1 MIYLQTLA
9 GLVMLVIGGD
19 LVVRGAVAAAH
30 RFRVKPVLVGLTVI
44 SFGTSLPELLVSVQ
58 AVMSGYPGLAVGSV
72 VGSNIA
78 NILLILGTTA
88 VITPIALH
96 AHGVRRE
103 AGAVVGS
110 ALLLFVL
117 GWGDVIVAWHGAAML
132 ALLAGLTWSSY
143 RRNRLAVAEEPAVPV
158 ETVPREDAPVLQNG
172 WATLALIAGGLVLL
186 MLGAD
191 QLIDGGVAIARQL
204 GVPNAVIGLT
214 LIAIGSSLPELTSAV
229 IAAYRRQPG
238 LAVGNVLGSNVFNIL
253 GALGVAALVGPI
265 PVDLPVLEIDI
276 WIMLAASMTV
286 ALFVFMGREIGRV
299 TGAAFLVIFAVY
311 ITAQFIGGGHL
322 W

>member
-1 MIYLQTLA
+1 
-9 GLVMLVIGGD
+9 MLVLGGD
-19 LVVRGAVAAAH
+19 FVVRGAVAAAH

-58 AVMSGYPGLAVGSV
+58 AVSSGYPGLAVGSI

-78 NILLILGTTA
+78 NILLILGATA

-103 AGAVVGS
+103 TVAVVGS
-110 ALLLFVL
+110 ALLLVVL

-132 ALLAGLTWSSY
+132 ALLAGLTWSTY
-143 RRNRLAVAEEPAVPV
+143 RRNRLADQPAVLG
-158 ETVPREDAPVLQNG
+158 ETAPAVQRG
-172 WATLALIAGGLVLL
+172 WVTLALIAGGLVLL
-186 MLGAD
+186 MFGAD
-191 QLIDGGVAIARQL
+191 QLIEGGVAMAHQL
-204 GVPNAVIGLT
+204 GVPNAIIGLT
-214 LIAIGSSLPELTSAV
+214 LIAIGSSLPELTSCV

-253 GALGVAALVGPI
+253 GALGAAAMIGPI

-276 WIMLAASMTV
+276 WIMLAASLV
-286 ALFVFMGREIGRV
+286 LALFVFIGRPIGRLV
-299 TGAAFLVIFAVY
+299 GASFLAIFAVY
-311 ITAQFIGGGHL
+311 ITAQFVGA
-322 W
+322 